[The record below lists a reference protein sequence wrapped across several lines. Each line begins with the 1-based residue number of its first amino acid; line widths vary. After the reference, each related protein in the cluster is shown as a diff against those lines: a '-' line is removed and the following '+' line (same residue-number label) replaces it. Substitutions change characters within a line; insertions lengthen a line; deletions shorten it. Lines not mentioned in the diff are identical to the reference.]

1 MPILEMQ
8 SPYVAQAGPLPPSET
23 GPIVLSLSFVQET
36 EDGPPVS
43 PTSVSLTSSAGREYG
58 GMIEYPYGSTET
70 ATAEPVDK
78 NKIMFRSLE
87 PDLYQLHIVLA
98 DGQWSERL
106 VSIRDEK
113 PRELTIVCPSPRTKR
128 APVSMSIKPL
138 PDWMQKKGFKIVM
151 TVQAAPIEIGQ
162 AKWTTASLQTQ
173 GITFDAETGM
183 PVAIA
188 AITTRGAPELD
199 LRDLPPE
206 ERRVFLPV
214 GAVTSRFEV
223 NERPDGLNPVRV
235 YQWPE
240 SPGAE
245 GGLRHVIEA
254 HENTWELELPQ
265 KFLEEVAR
273 NVRGSEPPPIDLPPS
288 DPVLDAAPDP
298 AHDGARPA
306 QPVSASDASERRRI
320 LDQLQ
325 GQWLIVDGSATTTD
339 GDVVALKDVAMSFFF
354 QGDTTFAANG
364 KDRKDPSPFSIDVTN
379 RVNANSRCDGAGC
392 GDAHCAHL
400 KLTR

>member
-1 MPILEMQ
+1 
-8 SPYVAQAGPLPPSET
+8 
-23 GPIVLSLSFVQET
+23 
-36 EDGPPVS
+36 
-43 PTSVSLTSSAGREYG
+43 
-58 GMIEYPYGSTET
+58 
-70 ATAEPVDK
+70 
-78 NKIMFRSLE
+78 
-87 PDLYQLHIVLA
+87 
-98 DGQWSERL
+98 
-106 VSIRDEK
+106 
-113 PRELTIVCPSPRTKR
+113 
-128 APVSMSIKPL
+128 MSIKPL

-199 LRDLPPE
+199 LRDLPAE
-206 ERRVFLPV
+206 ERRVYLPV
-214 GAVTSRFEV
+214 GAVAYRFQV
-223 NERPDGLNPVRV
+223 NERPDGLNSVPV

-240 SPGAE
+240 SPMAE
-245 GGLRHVIEA
+245 DGLRHIIEA

-306 QPVSASDASERRRI
+306 QPVSASDASEHRRI
-320 LDQLQ
+320 LGQSQ
-325 GQWLIVDGSATTTD
+325 GQWLIVDGSAITTD
-339 GDVVALKDVAMSFFF
+339 GDVVALKDVSMSFFF

-364 KDRKDPSPFSIDVTN
+364 KDRKDPSPFSIDVTKN
-379 RVNANSRCDGAGC
+379 PMWIDIALGIPISNPQ
-392 GDAHCAHL
+392 DATG
-400 KLTR
+400 LTRLASHLILRARQVS